1 VINKLINLANY
12 LDQSGF
18 KKEADEINALVK
30 RAEIYEIVN
39 PDTGEV
45 FYTDSPNSEQSV
57 WLAQQEAEA
66 AKEEEEKAAE
76 HERELQKR
84 RDEDPVRLAEEE
96 VRKDREL
103 QTRYEDELKEVET
116 YEQYQRDT
124 EERAEQAGID
134 SQRRYREEQAAKA
147 AAREAEKQEGW
158 SWEKVMGLVVEI
170 GDPTGITGWDE
181 VGPANTRMHQQIAM
195 AGFGSPRTWW
205 EVLLF
210 LLALLGAL
218 PIVGKLGKL
227 GKIPKWLKGEDIT
240 QALKIVDDIDAID
253 NPLIRRTIQSSPPY
267 KKIKSPEVQS
277 HFQRVAR
284 EAHHGSRTGRET
296 VPAVGRSSRKAED
309 LARQRSV
316 VAARVTNR
324 IPWADKTIWI
334 HKREGGG
341 TYQIVA
347 VNSGGKPTLFYRSSG
362 TNPGRRPDGSVIP
375 PVRGRWHNMYGFST
389 GPQRSSWFMK
399 KDKHLTGEAL
409 DISDDLSILDNA
421 AQGPGIASLPGFSV
435 KSYDTAWNPEGFSE
449 MAKFNQW
456 ADRLGAI
463 PDYWKNY
470 YDVPGINVDQAGAA
484 AKYGSRWSEKV
495 FDVQY

>member
-1 VINKLINLANY
+1 MINKLINLANY
-12 LDQSGF
+12 LDKSGF

-39 PDTGEV
+39 PNTGEV
-45 FYTDSPNSEQSV
+45 FYTDSPNSEQRV
-57 WLAQQEAEA
+57 WLAQQEAKA

-76 HERELQKR
+76 RERELQKR

-103 QTRYEDELKEVET
+103 QSRYEDELREVER
-116 YEQYQRDT
+116 YEELQRAT
-124 EERAEQAGID
+124 EERVEQAGID

-253 NPLIRRTIQSSPPY
+253 NPLIRKTIQNSPPY

-284 EAHHGSRTGRET
+284 EATYKPQVGAPPTKAAPAIGR
-296 VPAVGRSSRKAED
+296 GRGPE

-316 VAARVTNR
+316 VAARVVNR
-324 IPWADKTIWI
+324 IPWADKTIWVHI
-334 HKREGGG
+334 GEGGG
-341 TYQIVA
+341 TYQVVA
-347 VNSGGKPTLFYRSSG
+347 VKSKGKSQLFYRSSG

-375 PVRGRWHNMYGFST
+375 GVKGRWHEMYGFSSR
-389 GPQRSSWFMK
+389 GPSGKSWFMK

-449 MAKFNQW
+449 MAKFNHW
-456 ADRLGAI
+456 ANRLGAI
-463 PDYWKNY
+463 DPHFKT
-470 YDVPGINVDQAGAA
+470 YDIPGINIDQATAA
-484 AKYGSRWSEKV
+484 AKYGWGEKV